1 MPERSSRALQYAV
14 LASLLA
20 HGLLFVWFPHLR
32 ETLRRGVETP
42 PPLEAH
48 LVDAPPASV
57 PAPPQSEPPRPDRPK
72 VAPPPKPAPLARA
85 APAAK
90 PPPEP
95 AAAPAPAA
103 PPAAQPAEAS
113 SAAPAQ
119 ASAAPPARQGAD
131 VTDADSLARFRLE
144 IIEAAKKWKRYP
156 RVAMDNN
163 WEGRADVRITFDA
176 EGRRAAIAIVRSSG
190 YDVLDRQALDM
201 VTKAFVP
208 VPTALR
214 GREFTLEIP
223 VIYSLEEVR

>member
-1 MPERSSRALQYAV
+1 MPERSSRALQHAV

-32 ETLRRGVETP
+32 ETLRRGADTP
-42 PPLEAH
+42 APLVAH
-48 LVDAPPASV
+48 LVEV
-57 PAPPQSEPPRPDRPK
+57 PAAAVPTPPRPEKPK
-72 VAPPPKPAPLARA
+72 AAPPPKPVSLARA
-85 APAAK
+85 APAVK

-95 AAAPAPAA
+95 AAAPAPTA
-103 PPAAQPAEAS
+103 PPAAQPTEAS
-113 SAAPAQ
+113 SVAPAQ
-119 ASAAPPARQGAD
+119 AAAAPPARQGAD
-131 VTDADSLARFRLE
+131 VPDADSLARFRLE

-156 RVAMDNN
+156 RVATDNN
-163 WEGRADVRITFDA
+163 WEGRADVRITFNA

-190 YDVLDRQALDM
+190 YDVLDQQALDM

>member
-1 MPERSSRALQYAV
+1 MRDRSSRALQHAV

-32 ETLRRGVETP
+32 ETLSRGVEAP
-42 PPLEAH
+42 APLVAH
-48 LVDAPPASV
+48 LVEAPPAAV
-57 PAPPQSEPPRPDRPK
+57 AAPPPEKPK
-72 VAPPPKPAPLARA
+72 PAPPPKPAPLAKA

-95 AAAPAPAA
+95 AATPTPLPAA
-103 PPAAQPAEAS
+103 PPAEAS

-119 ASAAPPARQGAD
+119 AAAAPAALQGAD
-131 VTDADSLARFRLE
+131 VPDADSLARFRLE

-163 WEGRADVRITFDA
+163 WEGRADVRITFNA
-176 EGRRAAIAIVRSSG
+176 EGRRAAITLTRSSG
-190 YDVLDRQALDM
+190 YDVLDQQALDM

-208 VPTALR
+208 VPAALR